1 MYTNPT
7 CLVQLFIAPLTSTF
21 TTLNPLKFKSTSGS
35 RTGSVT

>member
-1 MYTNPT
+1 MNTNPA

-21 TTLNPLKFKSTSGS
+21 TTLNPIKFKAASGS